1 MLTVH
6 CSVQGKFQ
14 YWMSHDVLHDSMWWN
29 KSKEEMTPGQWDA
42 AVSRIGHEWN
52 KGTDT
57 KSGKRRA
64 HVAAPLVELV
74 AVTDAAQTAIAA
86 EPSEPSD
93 LAVS

>member
-1 MLTVH
+1 M
-6 CSVQGKFQ
+6 
-14 YWMSHDVLHDSMWWN
+14 
-29 KSKEEMTPGQWDA
+29 
-42 AVSRIGHEWN
+42 IGWPA
-52 KGTDT
+52 DQA
-57 KSGKRRA
+57 SGKRRA